1 MPRKRKAQKNHKKH
15 KISFILR
22 LVKWGFYLGVLG
34 FFAVAAGV
42 LWYAQEMP
50 SLSEMKLSTRRPS
63 IVFLTRNHKEIAAK
77 GDVFGE
83 PVDAENVPKT
93 LINALISTEDRNFYQ
108 HIGIDF
114 LGLTR
119 AMLVNLKAGRIV
131 QGGSTLTQQLAK
143 NLFLSHDR
151 SIERKVKELVLAFRL
166 EKEFTKNEIISM
178 YLNRVYLGGGVFGVD
193 AAAQLYFGKL
203 VSHLSISES
212 AIVAGLLKAPSR
224 YARNHDLLRQRGQV
238 VLKNMVLEKFITKQ
252 EYDKAVLEIKTMKLG
267 RSQRG
272 SHYRYFTDWVMT
284 ELQDLV
290 NIGQD
295 LIVVTTLDDQLQKKA
310 HKKINDALDKYGK
323 DRWVEQGAFVA
334 LSYDGAVRAMIG
346 GRDYRKSQYNLA
358 YQAHRQGGS
367 AFKSVI
373 FLAALE
379 QGIPL
384 TQPLDDS
391 TYTNKGWTVR
401 NFGWK
406 NRGTITLEDALVY
419 SINTAAVRLA
429 ELTGIGNILNTAQ
442 RLGFQGKIPRNLSI
456 ALGTAG
462 CTLLELTNAFAMIA
476 NEGIA
481 IQPYA
486 VLEIRDNEGNLLYKR
501 QGISPDQGVDQQA
514 ASTMRAL
521 LIKAVQE
528 GTGKNAR
535 LKDKVVG
542 GKTGTSQKF
551 RDAWFI
557 GFTDNIVAG
566 TWFGNM
572 DERPMN
578 RIVGG
583 NLPAILW
590 QQIMQT

>member
-1 MPRKRKAQKNHKKH
+1 MPKKRKAQKKRQPF
-15 KISFILR
+15 FIFR
-22 LVKWGFYLGVLG
+22 LIKWGFYLGLFG
-34 FFAVAAGV
+34 LFCLAGII
-42 LWYAQEMP
+42 LWYAQDVP
-50 SLSEMKLSTRRPS
+50 PLSDMKLSTRRPS

-83 PVDAENVPKT
+83 PVDAKHVPKT
-93 LINALISTEDRNFYQ
+93 LINALIATEDRNFYQ

-119 AMLVNLKAGRIV
+119 AMLVNIKAGRIV

-151 SIERKVKELVLAFRL
+151 SYERKIKELVLAFRL

-203 VSHLSISES
+203 VSHLSVSES
-212 AIVAGLLKAPSR
+212 AIIAGLLKAPSR
-224 YARNHDLLRQRGQV
+224 YARNHDLLRKRGQI
-238 VLKNMVLEKFITKQ
+238 VLKNMLLENFITKKQ
-252 EYDKAVLEIKTMKLG
+252 YDNAVDEIQKMKLG
-267 RSQRG
+267 RTQRG

-295 LIVVTTLDDQLQKKA
+295 LIVVTSLDDNLQKRA
-310 HKKINDALDKYGK
+310 HKKINEALDEYGK
-323 DRWVEQGAFVA
+323 DRWIEQGAFVA
-334 LSYDGAVRAMIG
+334 MSYDGAIRAMIG
-346 GRDYRKSQYNLA
+346 GKNYVKSQYNLA
-358 YQAHRQGGS
+358 YQARRQGGS

-379 QGIPL
+379 KGIPI
-384 TQPLDDS
+384 TQLLDDA
-391 TYTNKGWTVR
+391 TYVNKDWTVN
-401 NFGWK
+401 NFGWQA
-406 NRGTITLEDALVY
+406 RGQITLEDALVY

-429 ELTGIGNILNTAQ
+429 ELTGIQNVLNMARQ
-442 RLGFQGKIPRNLSI
+442 LGFQGNIPRNLSI
-456 ALGTAG
+456 ALGTSG
-462 CTLLELTNAFAMIA
+462 CTLLEMTNAFAMIA
-476 NEGIA
+476 NEGIG

-486 VLEIRDNEGNLLYKR
+486 ILEIRDDEGNTLYKR
-501 QGISPDQGVDQQA
+501 QGISPHQVIDHQA
-514 ASTMRAL
+514 ASTMRSL
-521 LIKAVQE
+521 LVKAVQQ

-535 LKDKVVG
+535 LKDKIVG

-551 RDAWFI
+551 RDAWFV
-557 GFTDNIVAG
+557 GFTDNIIAG

-578 RIVGG
+578 RVVGG
-583 NLPAILW
+583 NLPAIVW
-590 QQIMQT
+590 RQIFTP